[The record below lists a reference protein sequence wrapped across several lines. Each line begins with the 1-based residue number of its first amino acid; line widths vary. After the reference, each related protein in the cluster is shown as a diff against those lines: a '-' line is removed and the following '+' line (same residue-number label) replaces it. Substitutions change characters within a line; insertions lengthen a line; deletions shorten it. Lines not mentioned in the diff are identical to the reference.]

1 MSPVNNRKFPAGVYM
16 LKVNN
21 RNTRTKVWNMSKV
34 NIKDTK
40 TTPMLTLNIFH
51 SRLCSSVSFVNF
63 EHVIADWV
71 VENVQNE

>member
-51 SRLCSSVSFVNF
+51 SHLCSSVSFVNF

>member
-51 SRLCSSVSFVNF
+51 SQLCSSVSFVNF

>member
-1 MSPVNNRKFPAGVYM
+1 
-16 LKVNN
+16 
-21 RNTRTKVWNMSKV
+21 MSKV

-40 TTPMLTLNIFH
+40 TMPMLTLNIFH
-51 SRLCSSVSFVNF
+51 SHLCSSVSFVNF